1 MREDPLRVHGGLV
14 GRRQFIR
21 AGMTGLLVIS
31 LPRWAVARPSL
42 DEAIRTFTGGAD
54 VLDGRVRLDLPPLVE
69 NGNAVGIT
77 VAAESPMTADDY
89 VRRIAVFNEKNPEAN
104 AAVFRLGPR
113 SGRATVSTRIRL
125 ATSQVVVAVAEMSDG
140 SFWSSR
146 ASAIVTLAA
155 CIEDL
160 S

>member
-14 GRRQFIR
+14 GRRQFLR

-77 VAAESPMTADDY
+77 VAAESPMTADDH
-89 VRRIAVFNEKNPEAN
+89 VRR
-104 AAVFRLGPR
+104 
-113 SGRATVSTRIRL
+113 
-125 ATSQVVVAVAEMSDG
+125 
-140 SFWSSR
+140 
-146 ASAIVTLAA
+146 
-155 CIEDL
+155 
-160 S
+160 

>member
-1 MREDPLRVHGGLV
+1 
-14 GRRQFIR
+14 
-21 AGMTGLLVIS
+21 MTGLLAIS

-42 DEAIRTFTGGAD
+42 EEAIRTFTGGAN

-77 VAAESPMTADDY
+77 VVAESPMTEDDH
-89 VRRIAVFNEKNPEAN
+89 VRRITVFNEKNPEAN
-104 AAVFRLGPR
+104 VAVFHLGAR
-113 SGRATVSTRIRL
+113 SGRAMVSTRIRL

>member
-1 MREDPLRVHGGLV
+1 MHEDPLRVHGGLA
-14 GRRQFIR
+14 GRRQFLR

-42 DEAIRTFTGGAD
+42 EDAIRTFTGGAD
-54 VLDGRVRLDLPPLVE
+54 VLDGRIRLDLPPLVE

-77 VAAESPMTADDY
+77 VAAESPMTADDHI
-89 VRRIAVFNEKNPEAN
+89 RRIAVFNEKNPEAN
-104 AAVFRLGPR
+104 VAVFHLGPR
-113 SGRATVSTRIRL
+113 TGRATVSTRIRL